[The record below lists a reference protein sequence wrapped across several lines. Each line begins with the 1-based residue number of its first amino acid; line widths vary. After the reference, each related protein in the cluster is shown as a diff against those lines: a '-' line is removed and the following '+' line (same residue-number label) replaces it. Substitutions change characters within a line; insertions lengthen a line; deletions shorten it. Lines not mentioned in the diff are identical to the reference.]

1 LFVIFAVLIGKTL
14 FIFEVQAVD
23 GEGQR
28 RKIYLPIHPQKID
41 APIPT
46 IHLNRIRFATD
57 IAFDASNGVCTIG
70 GKQQM

>member
-1 LFVIFAVLIGKTL
+1 M
-14 FIFEVQAVD
+14 
-23 GEGQR
+23 
-28 RKIYLPIHPQKID
+28 D

-46 IHLNRIRFATD
+46 IHLNRIGLAAD

>member
-1 LFVIFAVLIGKTL
+1 VIFAVLIGKTL

-28 RKIYLPIHPQKID
+28 RKIYLPIHAKKMD

-46 IHLNRIRFATD
+46 IHLNRIGFAAD